1 MLALIASAALGAII
15 GLIRQW
21 DQQVEEHSG
30 EYAGVR
36 TFTFWSVLGCLGAFI
51 ATEYSAWTLPVV
63 LLAISGQIV
72 LARARPASSGAG
84 STTLAAALLTVLV
97 GALVFWQKH
106 QEAVLIGG
114 LMAVLLGLKRPIH
127 DWTRAF
133 TETDIRATLQ
143 FVAVTGVILPLV
155 PDQAYGPFEGFNP
168 RSTWMMVVLISGVG
182 FVGYVLMRL
191 LDSRAGV
198 VLTSILGG
206 IASSTAT
213 TLAFTRQSR
222 ETPAQSQSYALAVAI
237 ACTVM
242 LPRVLVIVG
251 FVNRGLAMQLLL
263 PFAVMAAPGALYAAW
278 SWWSQRN
285 QKRKGG
291 HPAIANPLSLMT
303 AVKFA
308 LIYAVISFLV
318 KAAAHFDHMQDGLLP
333 LAFVSGLTDLD
344 AIALSVARNIDQ
356 GAVTAGLAAKAVVVA
371 AVANS
376 VVKAGLAITW
386 GSPVLRRHVAIVM
399 GLTIACGAAGF
410 MLLGDAGQQ
419 SAPPPNAPIPESPA
433 G

>member
-1 MLALIASAALGAII
+1 MHPLMLALIASAALGAMI

-21 DQQVEEHSG
+21 DQQGEDHSG

-36 TFTFWSVLGCLGAFI
+36 TFTFWSVLGCLAAFV
-51 ATEYSAWTLPVV
+51 ATEHSALTLPVV

-72 LARARPASSGAG
+72 LSGPRPAAAGAG
-84 STTLAAALLTVLV
+84 STTLAAAILTVLV
-97 GALVFWQKH
+97 GALVFWERH
-106 QEAVLIGG
+106 QEAILISG
-114 LMAVLLGLKRPIH
+114 LMAMLLGLKRPIH
-127 DWTRAF
+127 AWIRAF
-133 TETDIRATLQ
+133 NETDIRATLQ

-155 PDQAYGPFEGFNP
+155 PDRAYGPFDGFNP

-191 LDSRAGV
+191 LDTRAGI

-222 ETPAQSQSYALAVAI
+222 ENPAQSPSFALAVAI

-263 PFAVMAAPGALYAAW
+263 PFAIMAVPGVLYAAW
-278 SWWSQRN
+278 SWWSRRN
-285 QKRKGG
+285 QKAAGD
-291 HPAIANPLSLMT
+291 HPTIANPLSLMT

-308 LIYAVISFLV
+308 LIYAAISFGV
-318 KAAAHFDHMQDGLLP
+318 KAAAHFGHMQDGLLP

-344 AIALSVARNIDQ
+344 AIALSVAGNVDL
-356 GAVTAGLAAKAVVVA
+356 GEATGGLAAKAVVVA
-371 AVANS
+371 AIANS
-376 VVKAGLAITW
+376 LVKAALAAIW
-386 GSPVLRRHVAIVM
+386 GSPVLRSRVAIVM
-399 GLTIACGAAGF
+399 GLTIACGVVGF
-410 MLLGDAGQQ
+410 MFIGDAG
-419 SAPPPNAPIPESPA
+419 
-433 G
+433 